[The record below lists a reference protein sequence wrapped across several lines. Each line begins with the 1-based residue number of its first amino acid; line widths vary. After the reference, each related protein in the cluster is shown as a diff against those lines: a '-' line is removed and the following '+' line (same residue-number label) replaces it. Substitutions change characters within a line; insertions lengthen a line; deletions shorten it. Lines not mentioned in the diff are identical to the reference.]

1 MWSGIHVSAY
11 ERKIMLLALLSICSE
26 KSFPLPPGVLRGEL
40 CSFRKNTLVL
50 ALGVALVGS
59 AHGAGITW
67 TGADSSE
74 FGALNNWN
82 PAHSGTNFNDTVYIN
97 GAGTPPLLEGS
108 AAMNWLSFSGELL
121 VGTESGVSGSL
132 GIKVDPAQDR
142 LNMSI
147 YGPPGGLEPSIR
159 IGDQG
164 GAGAVDIDL
173 LTPPVNPQTYPR
185 IFVTSAGLGVGT
197 EGAGVL
203 TVKGTG
209 IASNPITGDDP
220 SLVGFVQVQRN
231 GVIGRGVGG
240 NGTLKLDG
248 AGLTYTY
255 YPASSSDIVGSVPSL
270 AVGADGGIGKVN
282 ILHGGKLGASDG
294 SGADPTFPAL
304 TRGYVGKDGGVG
316 VITLRDP
323 AAGAPNI
330 AQFSNGLAVGVGGGQ
345 GTLDVLGA
353 GKVSISNGAA
363 SSACLNGEPAP
374 APLQIGGSGAG
385 LVKVSGIGADLFV
398 NGLYVMDDD
407 STPSPQRDIHEHHIG
422 KIQIGNDGKLVTA
435 DQAAV
440 KIGTAQIWNFQGV
453 FSGGIPLSY
462 ETYGIGPILVDGTGQ
477 IYYGSET
484 ATPSA
489 PGSIQASLIQLK
501 DSTSALHFNH
511 TGSNLSFDVPLKGAG
526 RLVQESGTTT
536 MEQVPALPAF
546 PVESGCAPTIDH
558 PVDQLT
564 FTGPVEVDGG
574 TLVLPINDVLSNAQ
588 SFTVA
593 GGTLMQGG
601 TSQTLSQVTLGAN
614 GTLQLTDSGQSTS
627 DIARASSWSGGG
639 AVLLDTVLGACGSAS
654 DKLVI
659 TGAITGETRLKITNA
674 NGPGAATSG
683 CDGILVV
690 DAAGA
695 SGAGSFV
702 LDGGPIT
709 QGGFQYQ
716 LVKAGNGNWYLQATE
731 APGQIV
737 IQQTVTPSGGAPAFS
752 GSIPFTLNCTMPSYQ
767 YSGNITVTNNVGN
780 SAPVTVAAGSQCSV
794 VQGSPMPAVTGY
806 QWSAA
811 TYGPSGTAMPVRG
824 LQTLTMS
831 NNLTKSGGGTDNGGN
846 TPGSATPVP
855 ALGAGGLGALAG
867 LMMAAAAFIG
877 RRRKQDRA

>member
-1 MWSGIHVSAY
+1 M
-11 ERKIMLLALLSICSE
+11 ALI
-26 KSFPLPPGVLRGEL
+26 
-40 CSFRKNTLVL
+40 
-50 ALGVALVGS
+50 GS
-59 AHGAGITW
+59 AHAAGITW
-67 TGADSSE
+67 TGADSSD
-74 FGALNNWN
+74 FGAMNNWN
-82 PAHSGTNFNDTVYIN
+82 PAHSGTIFNDTVYLN
-97 GAGTPPLLEGS
+97 GAGNPPLLEGS
-108 AAMNWLSFSGELL
+108 AAMNWLNFNGDLL
-121 VGTESGVSGSL
+121 VGTGGGVNGSL
-132 GIKVDPAQDR
+132 DIKVDPAEAR
-142 LNMSI
+142 LNMMI
-147 YGPPGGLEPSIR
+147 YGAPGGLEPTVR
-159 IGDQG
+159 VGDQG

-173 LTPPVNPQTYPR
+173 LTPPVNSQVYPR
-185 IFVTSAGLGVGT
+185 VFISSGGLGVGT
-197 EGAGVL
+197 EGTGVL
-203 TVKGTG
+203 TAKGTG
-209 IASNPITGDDP
+209 IASNPITGNDP
-220 SLVGFVQVQRN
+220 NLVGFLQVQRN

-240 NGTLKLDG
+240 SGTLNLDG
-248 AGLTYTY
+248 AGLAYAY
-255 YPASSSDIVGSVPSL
+255 SPASPSDTVDSVPSL
-270 AVGADGGIGKVN
+270 AIGVSGGTGKVD
-282 ILHGGKLGASDG
+282 ILHGGKLGAADG
-294 SGADPTFPAL
+294 SDTNPADPAL
-304 TRGYVGKDGGVG
+304 TRGFIGKDGGVG
-316 VITLRDP
+316 VVSMYDP
-323 AAGAPNI
+323 AAGNRNI
-330 AQFSNGLAVGVGGGQ
+330 AQFSNGLIVGSGGGQ

-353 GKVSISNGAA
+353 GKVSVSNGAT
-363 SSACLNGEPAP
+363 STACSNAAP
-374 APLQIGGSGAG
+374 TATTPLQIGGSGVG
-385 LVKVSGIGADLFV
+385 LVKMSGSGADLLV
-398 NGLYVMDDD
+398 NGHYAMAADPLLN
-407 STPSPQRDIHEHHIG
+407 PQSNVHDHHIG
-422 KIQIGNDGKLVTA
+422 KIQIGNDGTLVTA
-435 DQAAV
+435 DQASV
-440 KIGTAQIWNFQGV
+440 KVGAAQIWNFQGA

-489 PGSIQASLIQLK
+489 PGSIQASHIQLTTP
-501 DSTSALHFNH
+501 TSALHYNH
-511 TGSNLSFDVPLKGAG
+511 TGSNLSFDVPLKGVG

-536 MEQVPALPAF
+536 MAQVPALPAF

-558 PVDQLT
+558 PINQQA
-564 FTGPVEVDGG
+564 FTGPVEVNAG
-574 TLVLPINDVLSNAQ
+574 TLVLPTNDVLSNAQ

-601 TSQTLSQVTLGAN
+601 TNQTLNQVTLGAN
-614 GTLQLTDSGQSTS
+614 GTLQLTDSAQSTS

-674 NGPGAATSG
+674 SGPGAATSG

-695 SGAGSFV
+695 SGAGTFV

-716 LVKAGNGNWYLQATE
+716 LVKAGNGNWYLQSTE

-737 IQQTVTPSGGAPAFS
+737 IQQTVTPSGGAPAFT
-752 GSIPFTLNCTMPSYQ
+752 GSIPFTLNCTTPSYQ

-780 SAPVTVAAGSQCSV
+780 SAPVTVAVGSQCAV

-811 TYGPSGTAMPVRG
+811 TYGPSGTAMPVGG

-855 ALGAGGLGALAG
+855 ALGAGGLCALAG